1 MPDTT
6 PTPAPAP
13 APTKPKRTRAD
24 MNQAD
29 AAELTLAG
37 ELASTAEKSAYA
49 APLAGE
55 GIDAPFILNLRTKI
69 EQAGGSTASAV
80 GKKAAKKSDTKRE
93 EDLKNDLLEKI
104 GVIQARAK
112 RKFKLGNPQ
121 RAKYFIGKT
130 IEASRVML
138 ESSTETILVNLGGD
152 ALPGMKAG
160 DPLALKNAL
169 KAYRDVQTDQ
179 SGNQSGAAGA
189 RGDFEA
195 KVKEVADLRR
205 EIQYAVDAVWPSSK
219 KANAAIRIEFQIPAD
234 RAMK

>member
-13 APTKPKRTRAD
+13 GKPKRSRSET
-24 MNQAD
+24 NQAD

-37 ELASTAEKSAYA
+37 ELANTAEKTAYA
-49 APLAGE
+49 ALLAEE
-55 GIDAPFILNLRTKI
+55 GIDAAFLSNLRTKI
-69 EQAGGSTASAV
+69 VQAGGSTASAV
-80 GKKAAKKSDTKRE
+80 GKKAAKKGDTKRE
-93 EDLKNDLLEKI
+93 EDLKSALLEKI

-112 RKFKLGNPQ
+112 RKFKPGNPQ
-121 RAKYFIGKT
+121 RAKYFIGKS
-130 IEASRVML
+130 IESSRSML
-138 ESSTETILVNLGGD
+138 ETSTETILVNLGSD
-152 ALPGMKAG
+152 ALPGMKPA
-160 DPLALKNAL
+160 DAPALKAAL

-179 SGNQSGAAGA
+179 SGSQSGAAGA
-189 RGDFEA
+189 RGDFTA
-195 KVKEVADLRR
+195 QVKEVADLRR